1 MSRSGFIRSVSSSF
15 AVTAATL
22 GVIGF
27 ANVSFGEA
35 IVGEMRRTEPAPK
48 AAAAINAM
56 KAEYRRPALIPFPK
70 ENPYTPEKAALGK
83 KLYFDTRISVTSAQ
97 SCARPRHGEAGS
109 ALADHC
115 QCRMGSD
122 LHVGWSACGP

>member
-15 AVTAATL
+15 AVAAATL

-56 KAEYRRPALIPFPK
+56 KAEYRRPA
-70 ENPYTPEKAALGK
+70 
-83 KLYFDTRISVTSAQ
+83 
-97 SCARPRHGEAGS
+97 
-109 ALADHC
+109 
-115 QCRMGSD
+115 
-122 LHVGWSACGP
+122 